1 MLSTPGRAGLARCV
15 AVREKSRVETDP
27 KTMRVWEI
35 VEPIALEA
43 GLELVDIEH
52 RREGR
57 GAVLRL
63 LMDKPG
69 GVSLEE
75 LARVS
80 REISDVLDA
89 HPDAVA
95 GSYTLE
101 VSSPGINRPLTRPAH
116 FAAFVGKRVHV
127 RTQQPIAGR
136 HTFRGVLTAVDD
148 TGIVVTGDDGRPH
161 PITFDAIARAQYQ
174 HEFTQGRGDRTGTRR
189 PARRA
194 GQRSGAR

>member
-1 MLSTPGRAGLARCV
+1 M
-15 AVREKSRVETDP
+15 ETDP
-27 KTMRVWEI
+27 KTARVWEI

-43 GLELVDIEH
+43 GLELVDVEH
-52 RREGR
+52 RREGH
-57 GAVLRL
+57 GTILRL

-80 REISDVLDA
+80 REVSDVLDA
-89 HPDAVA
+89 QPEAVP

-116 FAAFVGKRVHV
+116 FPAYVGKRVQV
-127 RTQQPIAGR
+127 RTREAIAGR
-136 HTFRGVLTAVDD
+136 HSFRGVLTAVDEH
-148 TGIVVTGDDGRPH
+148 GVVVTTDDGQPH
-161 PITFDAIARAQYQ
+161 AIAFDAIARAQYQ
-174 HEFTQGRGDRTGTRR
+174 HEFTQGAAGRAQPRR
-189 PARRA
+189 AERRA